1 MSAWFRPRRAGE
13 YGRSEDEIVAT
24 ADPGANPAFL
34 ADRSGRAGASAS
46 KGAKPRPGDG
56 RAQSAGQPR
65 GGALYA
71 AADRPAGRADRA
83 VSGPGIEPG
92 VDGGHLSATGRRG
105 RAMAERARPRRA
117 AG

>member
-1 MSAWFRPRRAGE
+1 MPAWFRSRRAGE

-24 ADPGANPAFL
+24 ADPGANSAFL
-34 ADRSGRAGASAS
+34 ADRSGRAGTSAS

-71 AADRPAGRADRA
+71 AADQPAGGADRA
-83 VSGPGIEPG
+83 LPGPGTEPG

-105 RAMAERARPRRA
+105 RAMAEGTGSRRPT
-117 AG
+117 